1 MAKQAGKD
9 LEADLLI
16 VGGGMIGLTV
26 ARAVAGAGL
35 TSIVVDREAP
45 AAALAAAADGR
56 ASALAAGSVRLLRDI
71 GVWQGM
77 EPEAQAIL
85 EIRVSDGDSPLF
97 LHYDHK
103 SIGDEPF
110 GFMVEN
116 RVTRQALHDAIA
128 STPEATH
135 LAPGEVASLERGVA
149 GVTARL
155 GDGRAVRAR
164 LAIAADGRGS
174 ATRARAGITVQRLD
188 YRQTAI
194 VCTVEHER
202 PHRGIAQERFLAA
215 GPFAILPLPGN
226 RSSLVW
232 TEREDLAPT
241 LMALDDDAFA
251 AELAWRFTDFLGQV
265 RPIGQRW
272 SYPLALTWASR
283 MTDRRLAL
291 IGDAAR
297 AIHPIA
303 GQGLNLG
310 LRDVGVLAEVLGEAA
325 ALGLDPGAASS
336 LATYARRRRFDVL
349 SMSLVTD
356 GINRLFSNDVAP
368 LRLGRDLGLA
378 AVDKIPPLKRVFMR
392 HAMGLLPI

>member
-1 MAKQAGKD
+1 MAKQD
-9 LEADLLI
+9 TRSLDADLLI
-16 VGGGMIGLTV
+16 VGGGMIGLSL

-56 ASALAAGSVRLLRDI
+56 ASALAAGSVRLLQDI

-77 EPEAQAIL
+77 AAEAQPIL
-85 EIRVSDGDSPLF
+85 EIRVSDGDSQLF
-97 LHYDHK
+97 LHYDHTDL
-103 SIGDEPF
+103 GDEPF
-110 GFMVEN
+110 GYMVEN
-116 RVTRQALHDAIA
+116 RVTRTALHDAIA
-128 STPEATH
+128 ATPEVTH
-135 LAPGEVASLERGVA
+135 LAPGEVASLERGVT

-155 GDGRAVRAR
+155 GDGRGVRAR
-164 LAIAADGRGS
+164 LAIAADGRAS
-174 ATRARAGITVQRLD
+174 TTRGGAGIGVRRLA
-188 YRQTAI
+188 YHQTAI
-194 VCTVEHER
+194 VCSVEHER

-241 LMALDDDAFA
+241 LMALDDEAFA
-251 AELAWRFTDFLGQV
+251 AELAWRFTDFLGEV
-265 RPIGQRW
+265 RPAGRRW
-272 SYPLALTWASR
+272 SYPLALSWAER
-283 MTDRRLAL
+283 MTERRLAL
-291 IGDAAR
+291 VGDAAR

-310 LRDVGVLAEVLGEAA
+310 LRDVGVLAEVLAETAG
-325 ALGLDPGAASS
+325 LGLDPGTAYG

-356 GINRLFSNDVAP
+356 GINRLFSNDIAA

-392 HAMGLLPI
+392 HAMGLRLT

>member
-1 MAKQAGKD
+1 MSEQHASTLD
-9 LEADLLI
+9 ADLLI

-56 ASALAAGSVRLLRDI
+56 ASALAAGSVRLLQDI

-77 EPEAQAIL
+77 EAEAQPIL

-97 LHYDHK
+97 LHYDHADL
-103 SIGDEPF
+103 GEEPF
-110 GFMVEN
+110 GYMVEN

-128 STPEATH
+128 ATPEVTH
-135 LAPGEVASLERGVA
+135 LAPTEVTALERGAA
-149 GVTARL
+149 GVSAQL
-155 GDGRAVRAR
+155 GDGRRVRAS

-174 ATRARAGITVQRLD
+174 TTRTGAGIDVRRLA
-188 YRQTAI
+188 YHQTAI

-251 AELAWRFTDFLGQV
+251 AELAWRFTDFLGEV
-265 RPIGQRW
+265 RPTGRRW
-272 SYPLALTWASR
+272 SYPLALTWADR
-283 MTDRRLAL
+283 MTERRLAL
-291 IGDAAR
+291 VGDGASTRRSSMVTSPSPAR
-297 AIHPIA
+297 ALIWA
-303 GQGLNLG
+303 CAMSACW
-310 LRDVGVLAEVLGEAA
+310 R
-325 ALGLDPGAASS
+325 
-336 LATYARRRRFDVL
+336 TCWARRRASASTR
-349 SMSLVTD
+349 
-356 GINRLFSNDVAP
+356 AP
-368 LRLGRDLGLA
+368 YTA
-378 AVDKIPPLKRVFMR
+378 SR
-392 HAMGLLPI
+392 HTPANGASTCSA

>member
-1 MAKQAGKD
+1 MAKQD
-9 LEADLLI
+9 TRSLDADLLI

-56 ASALAAGSVRLLRDI
+56 ASALAAGSVRLLQDI

-77 EPEAQAIL
+77 EPQAQPIL

-97 LHYDHK
+97 LHYDHTDL
-103 SIGDEPF
+103 GDEPF
-110 GFMVEN
+110 GYMVEN

-128 STPEATH
+128 ATPEVTH
-135 LAPGEVASLERGVA
+135 LAPAEVASLERGVA
-149 GVTARL
+149 GVTAEL
-155 GDGRAVRAR
+155 GDGRSVRAR
-164 LAIAADGRGS
+164 LAVGADGRGS
-174 ATRARAGITVQRLD
+174 TTRSGAGIGQRRLA
-188 YRQTAI
+188 YHQTAI

-241 LMALDDDAFA
+241 LMALDDEAFT
-251 AELAWRFTDFLGQV
+251 AELAWRFTDFLGEV
-265 RPIGQRW
+265 RPAGRRW
-272 SYPLALTWASR
+272 SYPLALTWAER
-283 MTDRRLAL
+283 MTERRLAL
-291 IGDAAR
+291 VGDAAR

-325 ALGLDPGAASS
+325 GLGLDPGTAHG

-356 GINRLFSNDVAP
+356 GINRLFSNDIAP
-368 LRLGRDLGLA
+368 LRLARDLGLA
-378 AVDKIPPLKRVFMR
+378 AVDKAPPLKRVFMR